1 MTLPLTI
8 PRWLETA
15 ILYLK
20 TALESP
26 CHLSTQLG
34 LATLPEMGV
43 QSPHPRSSRAITN
56 RTLYCFLLRPAPPL
70 AFNYVA
76 KQSFELFLRKLP
88 MRTCSFEPLQ
98 GHHSAADRS
107 FKLCIQAP
115 PVLLHLHFS
124 RRKLS
129 FRFMVDARQSGI
141 VLLSS
146 CCVARCRALV
156 VEGGCCFAQCLG
168 IRTGG
173 VENWVPCGATL
184 WRLIEGVQPIIARG
198 GQCGD
203 FQPQFR
209 SHDPSRTDYS
219 PKLKR
224 PRIFQRMSE
233 RMLQSKARGGTR
245 RNVPFVC
252 YCQWHFF
259 FEPTNDCS
267 LLIYCHRCWQQ
278 KAITES
284 MAARCFLCPAACLL

>member
-8 PRWLETA
+8 SRWFETA

-43 QSPHPRSSRAITN
+43 QSPHPRFPVLLPIARYTASSRDETSQ
-56 RTLYCFLLRPAPPL
+56 PL
-70 AFNYVA
+70 AVNQVLKHF
-76 KQSFELFLRKLP
+76 FEPFLHKSP
-88 MRTCSFEPLQ
+88 SRTCSFGPLQ

-107 FKLCIQAP
+107 YKSYIQAP
-115 PVLLHLHFS
+115 PVLLHLYS
-124 RRKLS
+124 KGRKLS
-129 FRFMVDARQSGI
+129 FRFMLDVRQSGI

-146 CCVARCRALV
+146 CYIARCRALV

-184 WRLIEGVQPIIARG
+184 WRLIEGVLPIIARG

-224 PRIFQRMSE
+224 PRIFQRMGE
-233 RMLQSKARGGTR
+233 RMLQSTVAKQGVVLGGMCRSCATVNGTSSSNLQTTVR
-245 RNVPFVC
+245 
-252 YCQWHFF
+252 Y
-259 FEPTNDCS
+259 
-267 LLIYCHRCWQQ
+267 
-278 KAITES
+278 
-284 MAARCFLCPAACLL
+284 